1 MSTSDLFVFAGEASG
16 DLYGK
21 ELVRSLKKENKTL
34 RIFGVA
40 GPLMRQEG
48 VETLLEM
55 EEFQVIG
62 FFDVLICLPKLIKK
76 FYFLRREILKRN
88 PSIALFIDYP
98 GFCLRQERSLRKKG
112 YQGTIVHAIAPT
124 VWAWGKKR
132 ISLIEKNVDI
142 LLTLFPFEKELFPT
156 SSLQVE
162 YVGHPLEKKIPPQGR
177 KKTGQKKFIGIFP
190 GSRKKEI
197 LRNIPFQLDAIRHL
211 FQKDPSLS
219 FYISLA
225 HPECSPLIFSLA
237 ADLKKELKEH
247 LLFLSLDEK
256 EQMMGKTL
264 FAIAK
269 SGTIT
274 LELALHE
281 IPCIVIYAITA
292 LDLFL
297 VRYLLRI
304 NLPHYCIVNI
314 LMKKEI
320 FPELYGPNLTHK
332 NLIFWAEEF
341 LQKKDLLQEKVKE
354 CRTMRLHLTKENE
367 PQDAAQAILS
377 LSRKSKLSHFSCD
390 KQTQR

>member
-211 FQKDPSLS
+211 FQKDPVS
-219 FYISLA
+219 FLLHFTRTSGMLPSHFFTRSRSQKRA
-225 HPECSPLIFSLA
+225 ERASAFSLFGR
-237 ADLKKELKEH
+237 E
-247 LLFLSLDEK
+247 
-256 EQMMGKTL
+256 
-264 FAIAK
+264 
-269 SGTIT
+269 GTDDG
-274 LELALHE
+274 ENPFCNRQVGNDHAR
-281 IPCIVIYAITA
+281 A
-292 LDLFL
+292 
-297 VRYLLRI
+297 
-304 NLPHYCIVNI
+304 
-314 LMKKEI
+314 
-320 FPELYGPNLTHK
+320 
-332 NLIFWAEEF
+332 
-341 LQKKDLLQEKVKE
+341 
-354 CRTMRLHLTKENE
+354 RT
-367 PQDAAQAILS
+367 S
-377 LSRKSKLSHFSCD
+377 
-390 KQTQR
+390 